1 MKITILL
8 ALMSLTSVYADNV
21 SSNKM
26 TVDVNTNKFKE
37 VLSDF
42 SFNYFLNYTGASP
55 AGNYKN
61 GATFNRFSG
70 GYANGEA
77 LDSTG
82 STEIF
87 QSFTLGYTF
96 KNSMTLSYGVTMQES
111 LTDDVKYDTGLGF
124 EGTRSNGVS
133 YNGHRTS
140 LFIPTI
146 ASFSFG
152 WISSSIFYQTPVA
165 SERNN
170 GTIYVAGLQP
180 SISFFS
186 SIPGL
191 RYRINT
197 NVERLVIRDEKQ
209 NNSQGLRINIM
220 PQISYQLTERFT
232 LKKSFDFDWDQ
243 KGDQLGTTNFGKNM
257 DDIGIIGIGAN
268 VIHKTFVDLYMT
280 YSLSRLDKQNTALGA
295 SLNISI

>member
-1 MKITILL
+1 MRITLL
-8 ALMSLTSVYADNV
+8 LVLLSISSVYANYANT
-21 SSNKM
+21 NKM
-26 TVDVNTNKFKE
+26 TVGVNTSKFKE
-37 VLSDF
+37 VISNF

-55 AGNYKN
+55 MGNYKN

-70 GYANGEA
+70 GHANGQA

-96 KNSMTLSYGVTMQES
+96 KNKMTLSYGVTMQES

-124 EGTRSNGVS
+124 EGTRNNGVS

-152 WISSSIFYQTPVA
+152 WMSTSIFYQTPVA

-170 GTIYVAGLQP
+170 GTIYVAGVQP

-197 NVERLVIRDEKQ
+197 NVERLVIKDEKQ
-209 NNSQGLRINIM
+209 NNSQGLRMNIM
-220 PQISYQLTERFT
+220 PQISYQLNERFT

-243 KGDQLGTTNFGKNM
+243 KGEQIGTTHFGKNM
-257 DDIGIIGIGAN
+257 DDIGIIGIGAK
-268 VIHKTFVDLYMT
+268 VVHKTFVDLYMT